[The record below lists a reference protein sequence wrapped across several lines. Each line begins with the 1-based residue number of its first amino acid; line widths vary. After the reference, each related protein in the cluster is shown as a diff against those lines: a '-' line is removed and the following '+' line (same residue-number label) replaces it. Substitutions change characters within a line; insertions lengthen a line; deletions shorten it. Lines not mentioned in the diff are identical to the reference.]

1 MLFFFAFFHCVF
13 KKEEMAKYLSHRI
26 IGSSSEGEKK
36 QQQKEKKK
44 TRNFFIQP
52 KNVTNVKRYI
62 TINLFGYNH

>member
-36 QQQKEKKK
+36 QQKEKKEGVEIMVNNSSPEK
-44 TRNFFIQP
+44 
-52 KNVTNVKRYI
+52 
-62 TINLFGYNH
+62 

>member
-44 TRNFFIQP
+44 AEGAEIMVNNSSP
-52 KNVTNVKRYI
+52 EK
-62 TINLFGYNH
+62 